1 MPKKKLAAKQI
12 VTKLRQVE
20 VLQSKS
26 ATSACKEVGLG
37 ATEPDNNRVKTLLTT
52 AQHDFCDEPIDC
64 SDSIRRPFG
73 CRLEQRKYGNNIRK

>member
-26 ATSACKEVGLG
+26 ATSACQEVGLG
-37 ATEPDNNRVKTLLTT
+37 ATEPDSNWVKR
-52 AQHDFCDEPIDC
+52 C
-64 SDSIRRPFG
+64 
-73 CRLEQRKYGNNIRK
+73 